1 MRISCDGE
9 TVYGLVETYKNKKNF
24 VKRFKEK
31 YPDLRL
37 DKAIEKVMLKELK
50 GVDAP
55 NHECG
60 FYEMEDG
67 DIPAYKGYL
76 LPEL

>member
-31 YPDLRL
+31 YPDLSL

-50 GVDAP
+50 GADAP
-55 NHECG
+55 NRECG